1 MAADP
6 VTSER
11 IYASLKRELM
21 NGGFTPGE
29 VMVERRLAADFGVSI
44 TPVRAAAHRL
54 VGERMLE
61 LNAGGGFRIPEVTE
75 ASLRELYFWHGQLV
89 RNAVST
95 GAQIPVDLRP
105 LIVGPTV
112 FTNTAAMARGLFERI
127 AIRSAN
133 SEILAA
139 IRSAGERLH
148 GARLREGAV
157 IPGVDEEL
165 AGVQALTEAG
175 SGQDLLRVLW
185 AYHRRRLRRIPELV
199 AALHRPLGRG
209 PTL

>member
-11 IYASLKRELM
+11 IYASLKREVM
-21 NGGFTPGE
+21 SGVFAPSE
-29 VMVERRLAADFGVSI
+29 VLVERRIAADFGVSI

-54 VGERMLE
+54 VGERMLG

-75 ASLRELYFWHGQLV
+75 GSLRELYFWHGQLV

-95 GAQIPVDLRP
+95 GDQIPLDRRP
-105 LIVGPTV
+105 LIMGPTV
-112 FTNTAAMARGLFERI
+112 FTDTAAMTRGLFERI

-133 SEILAA
+133 GEILAA

-148 GARLREGAV
+148 GARLRESWV
-157 IPGVDEEL
+157 MPGIEDEL
-165 AGVQALTEAG
+165 AEVQALTEQG
-175 SGQDLLRVLW
+175 SGQDLLRALW
-185 AYHRRRLRRIPELV
+185 AYHRRRLRRISELV
-199 AALHRPLGRG
+199 AALHLPLGRA
-209 PTL
+209 PSL